1 MIDTYYKDGRLQ
13 WRTYCST
20 CHALIDDTAPMAEH
34 DRDSLIS
41 GICPRCGGKLH
52 DDKKDKLFTFPS
64 PPV

>member
-1 MIDTYYKDGRLQ
+1 MIETYYKDGRLQ

-41 GICPRCGGKLH
+41 GICPCCGGNLH
-52 DDKKDKLFTFPS
+52 DDKKK
-64 PPV
+64 